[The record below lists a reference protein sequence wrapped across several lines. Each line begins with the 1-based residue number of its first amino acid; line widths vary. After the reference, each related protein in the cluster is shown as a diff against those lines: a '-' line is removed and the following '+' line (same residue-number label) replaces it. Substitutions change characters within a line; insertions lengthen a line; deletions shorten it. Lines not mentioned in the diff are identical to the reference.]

1 MDVHQNARLTPRC
14 RELLVAR
21 VLAGRHRS
29 VVAREL
35 GVSDK
40 TVSKWVG
47 RFQREGVAGLRDR
60 SSRPRRSPGATVETL
75 QLAVVALRRQRLTL
89 SAIAAQL
96 SLSRSSVARIC
107 RRAGLARL
115 SQLEPVP
122 HYPRYERAQPGEL
135 LHLDIKRLGRIVKVG
150 HRITGD
156 PRDRVDGAGWEYV
169 HVAIDDCSR
178 VAYCQ
183 VLPDEEGESACAFLR
198 AAVAYYAALGVT
210 IREVLTDNGVCYRAK
225 NFAATCSALGLKH
238 RRTRPYTPRTN
249 GKAERFIQSALR
261 EWAYARAYG
270 TSAQRINAL
279 PRWIHGYNWH
289 RPHASLAGHRQPPD
303 SASTGT
309 TC

>member
-115 SQLEPVP
+115 SGQSFAVVGEP
-122 HYPRYERAQPGEL
+122 EQ
-135 LHLDIKRLGRIVKVG
+135 VG
-150 HRITGD
+150 
-156 PRDRVDGAGWEYV
+156 
-169 HVAIDDCSR
+169 
-178 VAYCQ
+178 
-183 VLPDEEGESACAFLR
+183 
-198 AAVAYYAALGVT
+198 
-210 IREVLTDNGVCYRAK
+210 
-225 NFAATCSALGLKH
+225 
-238 RRTRPYTPRTN
+238 
-249 GKAERFIQSALR
+249 
-261 EWAYARAYG
+261 
-270 TSAQRINAL
+270 
-279 PRWIHGYNWH
+279 
-289 RPHASLAGHRQPPD
+289 
-303 SASTGT
+303 
-309 TC
+309 